1 MAKELNIVLGQ
12 SGLSVTANVYLLGVA
27 AATGIACPEI
37 GTTGEYSGNFS
48 ATPNT
53 AGIYQVVFFTDGG
66 VLACGGGQ
74 IVWDGTAEVTS
85 GTIPTAQQNA
95 DALLDRAA
103 GVETNRTL
111 RQALRLMLAALAG
124 KASGLDT
131 LTARF
136 RDTNDSVDRIV
147 ATVDVNGNRTA
158 VTLDPS

>member
-85 GTIPTAQQNA
+85 GTSRPPS
-95 DALLDRAA
+95 
-103 GVETNRTL
+103 RTL
-111 RQALRLMLAALAG
+111 MPYWIVRP
-124 KASGLDT
+124 GLKQTGRYDRGSD
-131 LTARF
+131 LCWRRSPARHPG
-136 RDTNDSVDRIV
+136 SI
-147 ATVDVNGNRTA
+147 
-158 VTLDPS
+158 P